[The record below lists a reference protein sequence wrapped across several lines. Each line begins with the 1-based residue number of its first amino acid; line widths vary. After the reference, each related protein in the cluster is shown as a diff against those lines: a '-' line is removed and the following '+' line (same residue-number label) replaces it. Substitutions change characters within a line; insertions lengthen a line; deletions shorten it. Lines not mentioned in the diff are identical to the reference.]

1 MSGPLKKYGLRRV
14 INAAGTMT
22 SLGASRIHA
31 EAMDA
36 AAAIAGHF
44 VDMDALQAH
53 AGKAI
58 ARATGAQDGFMTACS
73 AAGVTLGVAGCMTGA
88 DLARIER
95 LPDAAGMQRHVAL
108 QRGHMIN
115 YGAPIEQAI
124 RLAGAEVVPIG
135 NATEVQGYHLEEAL
149 AARPLAA
156 AVYVVSHH
164 CVQEGM
170 LPLDEFAAICRRA
183 RVPVIVDMA
192 AEWDLGVARLP
203 GVAAAVY
210 SSHKFLGGPTGG
222 IFAGTRK
229 LVQAAYLQNR
239 GIGRTMKIGKESIC
253 GALAALELWRRRDH
267 AQDQRAWDAILS
279 LWLQEFGRMPGLA
292 PSILPDWTGN
302 PTPRLQL
309 LVAPEKTG
317 LHAWEIEQRLLAA
330 EPRVYLR
337 TQFIEQQRLVLEPCQ
352 LLPGEEREVVARF
365 KAVLAAA
372 RRKKGG
378 RRMSWAAY
386 KRRQG

>member
-1 MSGPLKKYGLRRV
+1 MSGALKKHGLGRV

-31 EAMDA
+31 EAMA
-36 AAAIAGHF
+36 AAADIAGHF
-44 VDMDALQAH
+44 IDMDALQRR
-53 AGKAI
+53 AGLAI

-73 AAGVTLGVAGCMTGA
+73 AAGVTLGVAGCMTGTSM
-88 DLARIER
+88 ARIER
-95 LPDAAGMQRHVAL
+95 LPDAAGMKRHVAL

-115 YGAPIEQAI
+115 YGAPIEQAV

-135 NATEVQGYHLEEAL
+135 SATEVQAYHLEEAL

-156 AVYVVSHH
+156 ALYVVSHH

-170 LPLDEFAAICRRA
+170 LPLDEFAAICRRG

-210 SSHKFLGGPTGG
+210 SSHKFMGGPTGG
-222 IFAGTRK
+222 IFAGRRK

-253 GALAALELWRRRDH
+253 GALAALERWRRRDH
-267 AQDQRAWDAILS
+267 AKDQRAWDAVLR
-279 LWLQEFGRMPGLA
+279 LWLEEFGKMPGLE

-309 LVAPEKTG
+309 LVDAARAG
-317 LHAWEIEQRLLAA
+317 LHAWEIELRLLAK

-337 TQFIEQQRLVLEPCQ
+337 TQFIEQRRLVLEPCQ
-352 LLPGEEREVVARF
+352 LLPGEEKEVVARF
-365 KAVLAAA
+365 KEVLA
-372 RRKKGG
+372 KKDG
-378 RRMSWAAY
+378 RRLGWAAY
-386 KRRQG
+386 KRRQGAG